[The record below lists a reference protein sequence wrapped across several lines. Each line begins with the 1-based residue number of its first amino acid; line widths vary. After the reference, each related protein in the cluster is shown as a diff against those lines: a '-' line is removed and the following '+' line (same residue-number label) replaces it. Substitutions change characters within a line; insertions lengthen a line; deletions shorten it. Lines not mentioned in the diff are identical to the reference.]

1 MPAIAG
7 KSGILSGLTLSSFCC
22 FINQL
27 VERGFDAPDFRCD
40 KRLAFF
46 AMLKN
51 TKLAVKI
58 NFFFNIPNKI
68 LEENVLKYSIL
79 I

>member
-1 MPAIAG
+1 MPTIAG

-27 VERGFDAPDFRCD
+27 VERGFDAPDFRCN

-46 AMLKN
+46 ASLKIQN
-51 TKLAVKI
+51 
-58 NFFFNIPNKI
+58 
-68 LEENVLKYSIL
+68 
-79 I
+79 